1 MKKINSEIK
10 ISDNPLFNIKIGT
23 TDKKKY
29 DVIYIEGKC
38 YITPVLATIP
48 KDFSENI
55 KKIEEELKKFIR
67 GVFFAR
73 SSYTEK
79 IFDEFS
85 PLIIFDVAEDR
96 ATIGKET
103 CFTIQIYYKR
113 KFDAFNEFSDGFKR
127 YAEFI
132 PSKELNSLSTMAN
145 VKDIFD
151 KNGFIITKK
160 VKSRKNA

>member
-10 ISDNPLFNIKIGT
+10 INDNPLFNVKIGT
-23 TDKKKY
+23 TDKKKF

-38 YITPVLATIP
+38 YITPIEITESEDL
-48 KDFSENI
+48 SENI
-55 KKIEEELKKFIR
+55 KKIEDELKKYIR
-67 GVFFAR
+67 GIFFAR

-85 PLIIFDVAEDR
+85 PLIIFDVAGER
-96 ATIGKET
+96 AAIGKET

-113 KFDAFNEFSDGFKR
+113 RFDAFHEFSDGFKR
-127 YAEFI
+127 YVEFL
-132 PSKELNSLSTMAN
+132 PAKEINNLSTMAK

-151 KNGFIITKK
+151 KNDFLITKK
-160 VKSRKNA
+160 VRARKIR